1 MKTLIS
7 AAAVLAMLALG
18 TNIAAAQSCEDVIKT
33 RQTLMKRSGDM
44 AKAGAAMA
52 RGQAPFDEAKVQEI
66 LAAFAD
72 KAQKLPNLFPDCSKT
87 GGDTH
92 ATPAVWEKPDEFKE
106 KIVKFATD
114 VKAAQGNA
122 KDLDTFKASFS
133 TIGKDCGGCHETF
146 RTKQQ

>member
-7 AAAVLAMLALG
+7 TAAVLTVLVLG
-18 TNIAAAQSCEDVIKT
+18 SNIAAAQSCEDVIKT

-44 AKAGAAMA
+44 AKAGAAMV

-72 KAQKLPNLFPDCSKT
+72 KAQKLPDLFPDCSKT

-106 KIVKFATD
+106 RIAKFTTD
-114 VKAAQGNA
+114 VKAAQESA

-146 RTKQQ
+146 RTKQH